1 MADKKTLKEKVKSYV
16 KTVKD
21 LAEAGALGTGGVG
34 LKKKKKEKEYVVDP
48 DETLGG
54 TIKRI
59 KKGKKIKIEPG
70 KNAPQ
75 DPLRSTSNGL
85 GAALRGGGRAFN
97 RGGKV

>member
-48 DETLGG
+48 DETFGG
-54 TIKRI
+54 KRI
-59 KKGKKIKIEPG
+59 RGVKGPEIKPRRG
-70 KNAPQ
+70 KQETLPERR
-75 DPLRSTSNGL
+75 LGL

-97 RGGKV
+97 KGGKV